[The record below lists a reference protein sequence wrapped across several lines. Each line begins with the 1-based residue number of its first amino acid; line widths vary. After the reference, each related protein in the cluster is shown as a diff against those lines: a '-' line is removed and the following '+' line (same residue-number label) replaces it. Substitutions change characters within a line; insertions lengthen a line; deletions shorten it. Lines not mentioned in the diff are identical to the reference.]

1 MIRKRKGKD
10 ITDEEFL
17 NIILPFENVLE
28 EYFIKNVVY
37 EFVAFYLAKG
47 YEMSSL
53 WECPLQHQ
61 INSAIETLAGI
72 RIKDKF
78 DNNKLHK
85 ILKDTYSIKIID
97 INTSQMIK
105 IYKDFSPTWR
115 EVSFI
120 TITN

>member
-1 MIRKRKGKD
+1 MIRKRNGKD

-17 NIILPFENVLE
+17 NTILPFENVLE
-28 EYFIKNVVY
+28 EYFINNIVY

-61 INSAIETLAGI
+61 INSAIETLSGI

-78 DNNKLHK
+78 DNNKLNK
-85 ILKDTYSIKIID
+85 ILKDIYSIKITD
-97 INTSQMIK
+97 TNTSQMIK
-105 IYKDFSPTWR
+105 I
-115 EVSFI
+115 
-120 TITN
+120 

>member
-1 MIRKRKGKD
+1 MIRKRNGKD

-28 EYFIKNVVY
+28 KYFINNIVY

-47 YEMSSL
+47 YEMSAL
-53 WECPLQHQ
+53 WECLLQHQ

-78 DNNKLHK
+78 DNNKLYK
-85 ILKDTYSIKIID
+85 ILKNKYYIKIID
-97 INTSQMIK
+97 TNTSQMIK
-105 IYKDFSPTWR
+105 I
-115 EVSFI
+115 
-120 TITN
+120 

>member
-1 MIRKRKGKD
+1 MIRKRTGKD

-28 EYFIKNVVY
+28 EYFINNIVY

-61 INSAIETLAGI
+61 INSALETLACI

-78 DNNKLHK
+78 DNNKINK
-85 ILKDTYSIKIID
+85 ILKEKYLIRIID
-97 INTSQMIK
+97 TNTSQMIN
-105 IYKDFSPTWR
+105 I
-115 EVSFI
+115 
-120 TITN
+120 

>member
-1 MIRKRKGKD
+1 MIRKRNGKD

-28 EYFIKNVVY
+28 EYFINNIVY

-47 YEMSSL
+47 YEMSAL
-53 WECPLQHQ
+53 WECPMQHQ

-78 DNNKLHK
+78 DINRLNK
-85 ILKDTYSIKIID
+85 ILKEKYSIKIID
-97 INTSQMIK
+97 SNTSQMIN
-105 IYKDFSPTWR
+105 I
-115 EVSFI
+115 
-120 TITN
+120 

>member
-1 MIRKRKGKD
+1 MTRKRNGKD
-10 ITDEEFL
+10 VTDEEFL

-28 EYFIKNVVY
+28 EYFINNIVY

-47 YEMSSL
+47 YEMNSL

-105 IYKDFSPTWR
+105 I
-115 EVSFI
+115 
-120 TITN
+120 

>member
-1 MIRKRKGKD
+1 MIRKRNGKD
-10 ITDEEFL
+10 ITDKEFL

-28 EYFIKNVVY
+28 EYFIKNIVY

-61 INSAIETLAGI
+61 INSAIETLAAI

-85 ILKDTYSIKIID
+85 ILKDKYSIKIID
-97 INTSQMIK
+97 TNTSQMIN
-105 IYKDFSPTWR
+105 I
-115 EVSFI
+115 
-120 TITN
+120 

>member
-1 MIRKRKGKD
+1 MIRKRNGKD

-28 EYFIKNVVY
+28 EYFINNIIY

-47 YEMSSL
+47 YEMSLL

-78 DNNKLHK
+78 DNNKLNK
-85 ILKDTYSIKIID
+85 ILKDKYSIKIID
-97 INTSQMIK
+97 TNTSQMIN
-105 IYKDFSPTWR
+105 I
-115 EVSFI
+115 
-120 TITN
+120 

>member
-1 MIRKRKGKD
+1 MIRKRNGKD

-28 EYFIKNVVY
+28 DHFIKNIIY

-53 WECPLQHQ
+53 WECSLQHQ
-61 INSAIETLAGI
+61 INSAIEILAGI

-78 DNNKLHK
+78 DYNKLYK
-85 ILKDTYSIKIID
+85 LLKDKYSIKIID
-97 INTSQMIK
+97 TNTSQMIN
-105 IYKDFSPTWR
+105 I
-115 EVSFI
+115 
-120 TITN
+120 

>member
-1 MIRKRKGKD
+1 MIRIRNEKD

-28 EYFIKNVVY
+28 EYFIKNIIY

-47 YEMSSL
+47 YEMSAL

-72 RIKDKF
+72 RIKGKF
-78 DNNKLHK
+78 DINKLNK
-85 ILKDTYSIKIID
+85 ILKDKYSIKIID
-97 INTSQMIK
+97 ANTSQIIK
-105 IYKDFSPTWR
+105 L
-115 EVSFI
+115 
-120 TITN
+120 

>member
-1 MIRKRKGKD
+1 MIRKRNGKD

-17 NIILPFENVLE
+17 NIFLPFDNVLE
-28 EYFIKNVVY
+28 EYFIKNIVY

-78 DNNKLHK
+78 DNKLHK
-85 ILKDTYSIKIID
+85 ILKDKYSIKIID
-97 INTSQMIK
+97 TNTSQMIK
-105 IYKDFSPTWR
+105 I
-115 EVSFI
+115 
-120 TITN
+120 

>member
-1 MIRKRKGKD
+1 MIRKRNGKD

-28 EYFIKNVVY
+28 EYFIKNIVY

-47 YEMSSL
+47 YEMSAL

-61 INSAIETLAGI
+61 INSAIETLSGI

-78 DNNKLHK
+78 DNNKLNK
-85 ILKDTYSIKIID
+85 TLNDIYSIKIID
-97 INTSQMIK
+97 TNTSQMIK
-105 IYKDFSPTWR
+105 I
-115 EVSFI
+115 
-120 TITN
+120 

>member
-1 MIRKRKGKD
+1 MIRKRNGKD

-28 EYFIKNVVY
+28 EYFINNIIY

-47 YEMSSL
+47 YEMSAL

-61 INSAIETLAGI
+61 INSAIETLSGI

-78 DNNKLHK
+78 DNNKLYK
-85 ILKDTYSIKIID
+85 ILKNKYSIKIID
-97 INTSQMIK
+97 TNTSQMLK
-105 IYKDFSPTWR
+105 I
-115 EVSFI
+115 
-120 TITN
+120 

>member
-1 MIRKRKGKD
+1 MIRKRNGKD

-28 EYFIKNVVY
+28 EYFIDNIIY

-47 YEMSSL
+47 YEMSAL
-53 WECPLQHQ
+53 WECPIQHQ

-72 RIKDKF
+72 RIKEKF

-85 ILKDTYSIKIID
+85 ILKDKYSIKIID
-97 INTSQMIK
+97 TNTSQMIK
-105 IYKDFSPTWR
+105 I
-115 EVSFI
+115 
-120 TITN
+120 

>member
-1 MIRKRKGKD
+1 MIRKRNGKD

-28 EYFIKNVVY
+28 EYFINNIIY
-37 EFVAFYLAKG
+37 EFVAFYLAKR

-72 RIKDKF
+72 IIKDKF

-85 ILKDTYSIKIID
+85 ILKDKYSIQIID
-97 INTSQMIK
+97 TNTSQIIK
-105 IYKDFSPTWR
+105 L
-115 EVSFI
+115 
-120 TITN
+120 

>member
-1 MIRKRKGKD
+1 MIRKRNGKD

-17 NIILPFENVLE
+17 NIIVPFENVLE
-28 EYFIKNVVY
+28 DYFIKNIIY

-78 DNNKLHK
+78 DNNKLNK
-85 ILKDTYSIKIID
+85 ILKDKYSIKIVD
-97 INTSQMIK
+97 TNTSQMIN
-105 IYKDFSPTWR
+105 I
-115 EVSFI
+115 
-120 TITN
+120 

>member
-1 MIRKRKGKD
+1 MIRKRNGKD

-17 NIILPFENVLE
+17 NIILPIENVLE
-28 EYFIKNVVY
+28 EYFIKNIVY

-47 YEMSSL
+47 YEMRAL
-53 WECPLQHQ
+53 WGCPLQHQ

-85 ILKDTYSIKIID
+85 ILKDKYSIKIVD

-105 IYKDFSPTWR
+105 I
-115 EVSFI
+115 
-120 TITN
+120 